1 MQIRLLGRSGLRVS
15 EVCLGA
21 MTFGGTADEAEAGR
35 ILDRYAEA
43 GGNFVDTASNYTDG
57 SSEEIVGRLAA
68 QRGRDGLVIATKY
81 TGPIR
86 PGDANAFGN
95 HRKNLVQSL
104 DQSLRRLQTDYI
116 DLLWVHIWDATV
128 PVADLMR
135 ALDDQVRAGKVLHV
149 GISDAPAWVV
159 ARGNTVAELRGWSPF
174 CAIQVEYSLV
184 ERSIERELAPMA
196 DALGLG
202 VLAWGPQAGGLLTGK
217 YAGARSGAGRL
228 DPDDRRMTDE
238 NFAIVDAVRE
248 VAADAGATPGQV
260 ALAWMR
266 AHRPAAIPIVGARSA
281 DQLGESLD
289 SLDVTLS
296 AEHLARLEEASA
308 IPLGFPH
315 DMLARFG
322 IGAMR
327 PAPMDA

>member
-1 MQIRLLGRSGLRVS
+1 
-15 EVCLGA
+15 
-21 MTFGGTADEAEAGR
+21 
-35 ILDRYAEA
+35 
-43 GGNFVDTASNYTDG
+43 
-57 SSEEIVGRLAA
+57 
-68 QRGRDGLVIATKY
+68 
-81 TGPIR
+81 
-86 PGDANAFGN
+86 
-95 HRKNLVQSL
+95 
-104 DQSLRRLQTDYI
+104 
-116 DLLWVHIWDATV
+116 
-128 PVADLMR
+128 MR

-217 YAGARSGAGRL
+217 YADASSQAGRL

-238 NFAIVDAVRE
+238 NFRIVEALRAV
-248 VAADAGATPGQV
+248 ADDLDATPGQV
-260 ALAWMR
+260 ALAWIR
-266 AHRPAAIPIVGARSA
+266 AQQPDAIPIVGARNVG
-281 DQLGESLD
+281 QLDESLA
-289 SLDVTLS
+289 SIEVGLPP
-296 AEHLARLEEASA
+296 EHKARLDEASA

-315 DMLARFG
+315 EMLARFG
-322 IGAMR
+322 IGTMR